1 MVRIDELPDT
11 NRPKLNNQ
19 PKDIPFLND
28 MGVEMIS
35 AADGVARVA
44 LNLQKRHTNSWNS
57 AHGGVLM
64 SMLDV
69 SMSRAGRSLDPTANG
84 GITIE
89 MKTSFFL
96 PAGGEGGRIEAVGRV
111 VHRSATLVFCES
123 EIRNSEGAL
132 IAKAS
137 GTFKYRKQTPREA
150 QA

>member
-1 MVRIDELPDT
+1 
-11 NRPKLNNQ
+11 
-19 PKDIPFLND
+19 
-28 MGVEMIS
+28 MGVELIS
-35 AADGVARVA
+35 ATNGVACVA
-44 LNLQKRHTNSWNS
+44 LNLKKRHTNSWHS

-69 SMSRAGRSLDPTANG
+69 SMARAGRSLDPTATG

-96 PAGGEGGRIEAVGRV
+96 PAGGEGGRIEAIGRV

-123 EIRNSEGAL
+123 EIRNGEGAL

-137 GTFKYRKQTPREA
+137 GTFKYRKQAPREPLA
-150 QA
+150 